1 LLAQRSQLPP
11 LQEVLGCL
19 DLLSDIVIELKT
31 YGLHEEGVSCLSLL
45 LSTGADHV
53 LEHVITLLGAF
64 EKQASDHLG
73 VEVNF
78 VDFLGYSVQ
87 DKVEKE
93 RNDDRFEN
101 GRGQLGL
108 ADLGQLE
115 SVAQLEA
122 GVEEDALGVLCPGFA
137 VVSGD
142 AVALALT
149 ASFSGCWSWS
159 LSLGRPD
166 AVKVQTLFD
175 LCVIR
180 LHELLHPKIERLV
193 NLQSINSELILIN
206 NK

>member
-1 LLAQRSQLPP
+1 MW
-11 LQEVLGCL
+11 
-19 DLLSDIVIELKT
+19 
-31 YGLHEEGVSCLSLL
+31 
-45 LSTGADHV
+45 
-53 LEHVITLLGAF
+53 AF

-115 SVAQLEA
+115 GVAQLEA

-166 AVKVQTLFD
+166 AVKVQALFD

-180 LHELLHPKIERLV
+180 LHDLLRPKIERLV

-206 NK
+206 NEWIRPNLKLVQQRIIWLDLIFVYDPLLNCKLFEIHLTQNILLIRV